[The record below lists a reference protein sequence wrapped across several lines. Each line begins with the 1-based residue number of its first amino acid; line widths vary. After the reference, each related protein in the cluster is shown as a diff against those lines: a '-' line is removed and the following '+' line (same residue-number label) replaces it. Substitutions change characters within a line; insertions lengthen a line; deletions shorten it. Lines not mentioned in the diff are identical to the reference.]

1 MSEEQILEAI
11 ENSCQDN
18 SLIFQI
24 IILNAELHI
33 YINRETEKYINYEEL
48 KNKIVS
54 AISSLNLNL
63 EQIYLYSRKLGE
75 TEPDWQA
82 TIEYK
87 NNDADKNLSLVNTKT
102 QSKARDYTSNYN
114 NLDSLQLQKN
124 KTIEKLKNIKSEH
137 KSSEKQQTANINN
150 LGSLNELQSSNQKQL
165 DLASYCFIRNKL
177 LLTSDLVTPKENIA
191 RLIKSF
197 HLFNLSIKENQL
209 PILANYFS
217 KSHNPDLT
225 NLSHEEKIW
234 WDEILNLSSEE
245 YRKIAIWLSRYCFNP
260 EETYSSIEAV
270 LIAKA
275 SIEKS
280 EKQHNSDLEESL
292 DNSSVENKTLQNSSN
307 ILDYDEP
314 KNYVNAIKRNKNK
327 SEFSSSSKLNL
338 WLTIAW
344 IAITFG
350 LVITDINKFS
360 NATAAVCDNLSGE
373 SKEYCLLAGEIV
385 GEQNLDNTIQN
396 LPEPLPE
403 YEHLIPEY
411 IMEKGLA
418 NCKIYGNIAAGIPL
432 KEARSFKKPL
442 LSKSV
447 TEILPDFYVADVEQ
461 TNFKEGTSSVRTAC
475 FFYRV
480 KKVAKKYDLKFLAM
494 DRIDTEWPEVAYE
507 PTEKVKSL
515 HSLNK
520 TLRTYSFFSVFGI
533 NTFFTAIA
541 IYLVAISGMAIKV
554 NSLDTI
560 YQASFILGMIKSII
574 SFLPL
579 IGFFIAIP
587 VECAA
592 LGITSVCVKGFKID
606 WNFGYPFVA
615 ATAMILI
622 GARSLLS
629 VSFLNL
635 LYVIF
640 AN

>member
-87 NNDADKNLSLVNTKT
+87 NNDVDKNLSLVNTKT
-102 QSKARDYTSNYN
+102 QLKARDFTSNYN
-114 NLDSLQLQKN
+114 SLDFFQPQEN
-124 KTIEKLKNIKSEH
+124 NIIEKLKNIKSEH
-137 KSSEKQQTANINN
+137 KSPEKQQTANINN

-177 LLTSDLVTPKENIA
+177 LLTSDLVAPKENIA

-292 DNSSVENKTLQNSSN
+292 DNSSVENQTLQNSSN

-314 KNYVNAIKRNKNK
+314 KNCVNAIKRNKNK
-327 SEFSSSSKLNL
+327 SQFSSSSKLNL

-360 NATAAVCDNLSGE
+360 NAAAVCDNLSGE

-418 NCKIYGNIAAGIPL
+418 NCEIYGNIAAGIPL

-480 KKVAKKYDLKFLAM
+480 KKLAKKYDLKFLAM

-520 TLRTYSFFSVFGI
+520 TLRTYSFFSIFGI